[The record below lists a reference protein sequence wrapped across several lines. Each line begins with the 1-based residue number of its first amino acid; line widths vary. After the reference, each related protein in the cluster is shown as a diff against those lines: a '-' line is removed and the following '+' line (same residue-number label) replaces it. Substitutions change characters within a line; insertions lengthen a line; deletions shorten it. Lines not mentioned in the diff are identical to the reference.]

1 MKEYNQYS
9 HLSDTRSSGY
19 TDNFGVFFRTFVRNQ
34 RTSWARY
41 VKIIQNIINI
51 TRHESTGF
59 TPMELH
65 FNIKPMRVWEKW
77 LPLIDSNKMTHKQKI
92 FFARERAYSFLKK
105 QASRKNDQTRHFEF
119 KIGDRVLVK
128 SLNVANAAERNIA
141 KFFHVYEGPY
151 TITQKI
157 GPDTYVLLDV
167 EANRERGK
175 FHIQNLKLYF

>member
-1 MKEYNQYS
+1 MITLTTTVNRKQYFLTMRRSLLRTNGRKNSWMKEYNQYS

-105 QASRKNDQTRHFEF
+105 QASRKNDQT
-119 KIGDRVLVK
+119 
-128 SLNVANAAERNIA
+128 
-141 KFFHVYEGPY
+141 
-151 TITQKI
+151 
-157 GPDTYVLLDV
+157 
-167 EANRERGK
+167 
-175 FHIQNLKLYF
+175 